1 MVFYV
6 DGKFVFLILLEFNFI
21 IGNYVIVFL
30 LMVGG
35 KKKDN
40 FIFNLS
46 WNDYYVGMYM
56 FDINFF
62 YEEENNLLLLRKGY
76 FCF

>member
-35 KKKDN
+35 RKK
-40 FIFNLS
+40 IILYLI
-46 WNDYYVGMYM
+46 WVGM
-56 FDINFF
+56 II
-62 YEEENNLLLLRKGY
+62 
-76 FCF
+76 